1 MKFLKRAKQTS
12 KSKGE
17 EKMAAAGHIFRTHNS
32 LTKVLLLEPHEN
44 RNSGKPANT
53 CRRKIKR

>member
-1 MKFLKRAKQTS
+1 
-12 KSKGE
+12 
-17 EKMAAAGHIFRTHNS
+17 MAAAGHIFRTHNS